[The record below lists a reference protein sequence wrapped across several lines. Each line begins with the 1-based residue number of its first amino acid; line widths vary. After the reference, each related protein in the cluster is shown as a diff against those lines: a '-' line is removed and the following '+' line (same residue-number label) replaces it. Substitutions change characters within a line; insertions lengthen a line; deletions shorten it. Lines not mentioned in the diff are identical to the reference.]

1 MPTIHDQIDE
11 LRREI
16 RDCALTDAEHAD
28 AHAELARL
36 VAEQAKLNAAFEAD
50 LAAYAPPD

>member
-1 MPTIHDQIDE
+1 MLTIHDQIDE

-16 RDCALTDAEHAD
+16 RDCALTDDERTEAQET
-28 AHAELARL
+28 LARL
-36 VAEQAKLNAAFEAD
+36 SAEQAKLNAAFEAD

>member
-36 VAEQAKLNAAFEAD
+36 VAEQAKLDAAFEAD
-50 LAAYAPPD
+50 LAANAPPD